1 MKRRKS
7 GLLRSLAAALLT
19 AAVAVGSGTAVLAA
33 AKPVETSSVRVAS
46 GTTSTAAPAAVKLKR
61 VSYVST
67 GKIKVQ
73 WAKRSGATGYLL
85 QYSTSS
91 KFTDNGRTTT
101 LTVKKASTTS
111 KTISGLAKA
120 KYYVR
125 VVPYKLVNGQKVY
138 KTWSKALSI
147 TPKKGL
153 TVKQLLNRIKADSG
167 SKAKILELTKK
178 GVNISKYKT
187 TYDKVMAIYRWHTKH
202 AKEFPSCLQCNSNF
216 NDCLY
221 QLFGEPSTK
230 KNLWIAAGNF
240 RNSNGSLVIHKW
252 STVYLANV
260 PYQFDPRIQRN
271 IRASGSE
278 YFGFTMSSSL
288 YKKRYVF
295 EGWWYCTNELN
306 SSSDWWYFLI

>member
-1 MKRRKS
+1 MRRQKS
-7 GLLRSLAAALLT
+7 TLLRSLAAALLT
-19 AAVAVGSGTAVLAA
+19 ITVAAGSGSAALAA
-33 AKPVETSSVRVAS
+33 ETSTQTSSIRIAAES
-46 GTTSTAAPAAVKLKR
+46 TGTTAPAAVKMTKI
-61 VSYVST
+61 SYVST
-67 GKIKVQ
+67 GKIKAQ
-73 WAKRSGATGYLL
+73 WTKRSGATGYLL
-85 QYSTSS
+85 QYSTTS

-101 LTVKKASTTS
+101 LTIKNAATTS

-153 TVKQLLNRIKADSG
+153 TVKQLFNQIKTDSG
-167 SKAKILELTKK
+167 SKAEILTLTNN

-187 TYDKVMAIYRWHTKH
+187 TYDRVMAIYRWHTKH
-202 AKEFPSCLQCNSNF
+202 AKEFASCLQCNANF

-230 KNLWIAAGNF
+230 KNLWIAAGGY
-240 RNSNGSLVIHKW
+240 RNNNGSVVMHKW

-260 PYQFDPRIQRN
+260 PYQFDPRMQRYVSP
-271 IRASGSE
+271 SGSA
-278 YFGFTMSSSL
+278 YFAFLTSSSL
-288 YKKRYVF
+288 YKKHYIMD
-295 EGWWYCTNELN
+295 GWLYCTNEV
-306 SSSDWWYFLI
+306 SSNGWWFVVF